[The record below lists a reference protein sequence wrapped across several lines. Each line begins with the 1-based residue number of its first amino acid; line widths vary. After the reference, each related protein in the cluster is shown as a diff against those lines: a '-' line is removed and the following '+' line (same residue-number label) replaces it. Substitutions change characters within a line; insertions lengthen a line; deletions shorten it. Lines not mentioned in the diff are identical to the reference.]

1 MGGASE
7 IPVVFDC
14 TGEPLLGILHP
25 AADVSGDIGLL
36 LVVGGPQYRVGSHRQ
51 FVLLARALASAGIA
65 TLRFDYR
72 GMGDSGG
79 SPRDFEDV
87 APDIRAALDCFCR
100 EVPTMKGVV
109 LWGLC
114 DAATANAFYALT
126 DPRVVGQV
134 ALNPWARTEAGEAGA
149 YIKHY
154 YLNRIMSPAFW
165 RKVFA
170 LQFAPKDA
178 LRDFIGKW
186 RQSRG
191 AASSMAVVDERP
203 LPKRLCDAQRGFDG
217 RLLLI
222 LSGRDLT
229 AQEYLDRVRES
240 PDWQRWFESSSV
252 DVRRLDEADHTFSR
266 ATWRDQVAEW
276 SRDWIQALSETKD

>member
-1 MGGASE
+1 MGGRGE

-14 TGEPLLGILHP
+14 AGEPLVGILHP

-100 EVPTMKGVV
+100 EVPTMTGVV

-126 DPRVVGQV
+126 DPRVVGQI
-134 ALNPWARTEAGEAGA
+134 ALNPWVRTEAGEAGA

-165 RKVFA
+165 RKVLA

-178 LRDFIGKW
+178 LKDFMGKW

-191 AASSMAVVDERP
+191 ATSSMAVVDERP
-203 LPKRLCDAQRGFDG
+203 LPKRLYDAQRGFGG

-240 PDWQRWFESSSV
+240 PEWQRWLESSSV
-252 DVRRLDEADHTFSR
+252 DIRRLDEADHTFSR

-276 SRDWIQALSETKD
+276 SRDWIQSLSDH

>member
-1 MGGASE
+1 MGGRGE

-14 TGEPLLGILHP
+14 AGEPLVGILHP

-100 EVPTMKGVV
+100 EVPTMRGVV

-126 DPRVVGQV
+126 DPRVVGQI
-134 ALNPWARTEAGEAGA
+134 ALNPWVRTEAGEAGA

-165 RKVFA
+165 RKVLA

-178 LRDFIGKW
+178 LKDFMGKW

-191 AASSMAVVDERP
+191 ATSSIAVVDERP
-203 LPKRLCDAQRGFDG
+203 LPKRLYDAQRRFGG

-240 PDWQRWFESSSV
+240 PDWQRWLESSSV
-252 DVRRLDEADHTFSR
+252 DIRRLDEADHTFSR

-276 SRDWIQALSETKD
+276 SRDWIQSLSDH

>member
-1 MGGASE
+1 
-7 IPVVFDC
+7 
-14 TGEPLLGILHP
+14 
-25 AADVSGDIGLL
+25 
-36 LVVGGPQYRVGSHRQ
+36 VVGGPQYRVGSHRQ

-100 EVPTMKGVV
+100 EVPTMTGVV

-126 DPRVVGQV
+126 DPRVVGQI
-134 ALNPWARTEAGEAGA
+134 ALNPWVRTEAGEAGA

-165 RKVFA
+165 RKVLA

-178 LRDFIGKW
+178 LKDFMGKW

-191 AASSMAVVDERP
+191 ATSSMAVVDERP
-203 LPKRLCDAQRGFDG
+203 LPKRLYDAQRGFGG

-240 PDWQRWFESSSV
+240 PDWQRWLESSSV
-252 DVRRLDEADHTFSR
+252 DIRRLDEADHTFSR

-276 SRDWIQALSETKD
+276 SRDWIQSLSDH

>member
-1 MGGASE
+1 MGGRGE

-14 TGEPLLGILHP
+14 AGEPLVGILHP

-100 EVPTMKGVV
+100 EVPTMTGVV

-126 DPRVVGQV
+126 DPRVVGQI
-134 ALNPWARTEAGEAGA
+134 ALNPWVRTEAGEAGA

-165 RKVFA
+165 RKVLA

-178 LRDFIGKW
+178 LKDFMGKW

-191 AASSMAVVDERP
+191 ATSSMAVVDERP
-203 LPKRLCDAQRGFDG
+203 LPKRLYDAQRGFGG

-240 PDWQRWFESSSV
+240 PDWQRWLESSSV
-252 DVRRLDEADHTFSR
+252 DIRRLDEADHTFSR

-276 SRDWIQALSETKD
+276 SRDWIQSLSDH